1 MNNFISNLLTTLV
14 SKPLISRAC
23 IHGPNIRTEKPNP
36 KKPSPI
42 TLHRSTELLTLHF
55 TLQNQHSV
63 TAQSR
68 AKQNSYRRR
77 NGSNGINDKENRNLR
92 RLRQSSR
99 NSTRRFRVTGIPP
112 PPSLPQT
119 LHRNLRRRRAFPD
132 RTLRRESHETPRF
145 DFGFYG

>member
-1 MNNFISNLLTTLV
+1 MYNLSSNLLTTLV

-36 KKPSPI
+36 KKAQPNYFTP
-42 TLHRSTELLTLHF
+42 LHRASYTSKPAQRKTE
-55 TLQNQHSV
+55 
-63 TAQSR
+63 QS
-68 AKQNSYRRR
+68 SYRRR